1 LRGMPPRIG
10 SFDPGLREDKRAR
23 GNRENSRRGG
33 SRQEPKYQSE
43 EQERG
48 TVSPLLGIE
57 SNGEWRRRP
66 RRPTPHRARPC
77 RSACSR
83 DPVAAGTEQPTPT
96 TGRRG
101 RGEWRHGGAAAA
113 AGGGRIRAD
122 AARGREWRGDGIA
135 GGEKSGDF
143 GRSLGDVRRGR
154 GQVEV
159 GEDGS
164 EEEEEGRRGACV
176 A

>member
-1 LRGMPPRIG
+1 LTGTVPPESVERNAPANWIFR
-10 SFDPGLREDKRAR
+10 SGLRR
-23 GNRENSRRGG
+23 GQKGEGG
-33 SRQEPKYQSE
+33 IGRILLGEAAKLEPKYQSE
-43 EQERG
+43 EQEPDMAR
-48 TVSPLLGIE
+48 PLLLGIE

-113 AGGGRIRAD
+113 AGGGRIRGD
-122 AARGREWRGDGIA
+122 AARGREWRGDG
-135 GGEKSGDF
+135 S
-143 GRSLGDVRRGR
+143 RR
-154 GQVEV
+154 
-159 GEDGS
+159 
-164 EEEEEGRRGACV
+164 RRGAGRFWEIFV
-176 A
+176 M